1 MNSFGPSSLCRE
13 GTYKCKDTWRIKIT
27 CHIKTS
33 LPLLLS
39 LKLTAGLI
47 SSWVHITEL
56 ESLLKSQ
63 ITASLSI
70 VVEISSQVNHFWKV

>member
-1 MNSFGPSSLCRE
+1 MQLEYEGNFGWSLEESSSYQLRCLNSFGPSSLCRE

-56 ESLLKSQ
+56 ESL
-63 ITASLSI
+63 
-70 VVEISSQVNHFWKV
+70 